1 MRHRFNSR
9 STSSTL
15 TLENGDVAVCVFTN
29 RDIVSDL
36 SIVKLVDDS
45 TPNIGDTINFTL
57 EITNADPDPA
67 INVVVDDPLSF
78 GFSFVAGSMT
88 GGDAQNQT
96 APNLQWAIN
105 NLDVGIAYTKKLQ
118 YQVIVNS
125 LP

>member
-1 MRHRFNSR
+1 MRS
-9 STSSTL
+9 L
-15 TLENGDVAVCVFTN
+15 VDVSASVDSVCIFIN

-45 TPNIGDTINFTL
+45 TPNVGDTINFTL
-57 EITNADPDPA
+57 EITNAGPDPA
-67 INVVVDDPLSF
+67 INVVVDDPLSS
-78 GFSFVAGSMT
+78 GYSFVAGSIT

-96 APNLQWAIN
+96 ALNLQWTIN
-105 NLDVGIAYTKKLQ
+105 SLDVGVAYTKIMQ